1 MMNEEDHSV
10 DEQNVAAAAAAEGDT
25 PSIPQSVPGAAPGK
39 ALSPEAIRALQEAEA
54 RRVAAEAA
62 GQKLP
67 TEIGGRRDG
76 GEPTRFGDWEK
87 KGIAVDF

>member
-1 MMNEEDHSV
+1 MMNETPHSV
-10 DEQNVAAAAAAEGDT
+10 DEQNAAAAT
-25 PSIPQSVPGAAPGK
+25 PPESAVPGAAPGK

-54 RRVAAEAA
+54 RRVAAA

-67 TEIGGRRDG
+67 TEIGGRDG
-76 GEPTRFGDWEK
+76 EDPTRYGDYEK